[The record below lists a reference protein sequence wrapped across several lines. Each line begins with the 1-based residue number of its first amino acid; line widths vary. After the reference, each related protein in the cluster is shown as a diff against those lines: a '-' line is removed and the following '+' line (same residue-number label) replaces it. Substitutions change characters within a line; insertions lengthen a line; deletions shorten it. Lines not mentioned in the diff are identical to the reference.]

1 MSNRSNRSNKK
12 KPKKITNR
20 PKRTKRKMNRSGGA
34 PPKSGILKGAA
45 EMFLGLNSEVSKNL
59 DRKNVDRKNM
69 RRIDERIKR
78 KTNKGEDVSNSWL
91 SYLNPFAYLP
101 EELTGSDEKSQ
112 KNEGPEVINM
122 DKPAQVSAL
131 LMDALTDGLNLNKQK
146 RQRLKNFRDQ
156 VVIIAGDETKNFDE
170 RINLIK
176 GLINNTTKY
185 QLPIL
190 AESEIVETATPVA
203 SAPPSDEVKAVPDGG
218 PLLTDEIKSPP

>member
-1 MSNRSNRSNKK
+1 MRKK
-12 KPKKITNR
+12 SDKKI
-20 PKRTKRKMNRSGGA
+20 PVKRTKRKKRAKRIMSKRSGGA
-34 PPKSGILKGAA
+34 PPKSGILKRTAK
-45 EMFLGLNSEVSKNL
+45 MFLGLNSEVSKN
-59 DRKNVDRKNM
+59 VDRKNM
-69 RRIDERIKR
+69 RRIEERIKR
-78 KTNKGEDVSNSWL
+78 KTNKGEDGSEDGSNSWL
-91 SYLNPFAYLP
+91 SYLNPLAYLP
-101 EELTGSDEKSQ
+101 KELTGSDEKSQ
-112 KNEGPEVINM
+112 KNEGSEVINI

-203 SAPPSDEVKAVPDGG
+203 SA
-218 PLLTDEIKSPP
+218 LLL